1 MGNTLVK
8 AGLTSL
14 GINWAAFLVANAF
27 KSERFYDATGSI
39 TFLVLVLQSLLHSRT
54 FFPRQVIQSNLVV
67 AWGARLGSFLFI
79 RILMHGKDARFDK
92 IKTNPSLFFVAW
104 TLQGWSTV
112 DRHRSTF
119 SGLRWLLAPV
129 T

>member
-1 MGNTLVK
+1 MGNALVK

-104 TLQGWSTV
+104 TLQGRSTV
-112 DRHRSTF
+112 DRHRSIF